1 MCIYVYFYVN
11 RFGDKDVVCGF
22 EIEVLDHN
30 LNKFHVNLYK
40 HYVILFKNILN
51 NKGLEYFRTES
62 NVKQIHFDL
71 GHPYNRNISKPNIKY
86 ILGNKI

>member
-62 NVKQIHFDL
+62 NVIL
-71 GHPYNRNISKPNIKY
+71 
-86 ILGNKI
+86 ILGILTIAISPNPI